1 MTNKS
6 LFLRTFLEMTLLL
19 LFALSFS
26 HAQVNT
32 GTIGGT
38 VKDDSGASI
47 PGARVTIK
55 SVETGL
61 THSVASDAIGNY
73 AIPDLQ
79 AGHYSITVSRS
90 GFKTTNLPDVELQ
103 VAERATIN
111 PVLQV
116 GSVNEQVVVTS
127 EAVPLMNTDTS
138 SLGEVV
144 DTKAVASMPLNG
156 RSFWQLTQLTPG
168 VSYIDGGQ
176 NPSTG
181 GTAIR
186 ASVVNVNINGLS
198 PTWTGWYLD
207 GANVTEFQ
215 AGGTIIQP
223 NVDALQEFKVEGG
236 NMSAEYG
243 HTPTVINSSLKSGTN
258 AFHGG
263 FYDYLRNNVFDSAN
277 YFFQPAPGT
286 KQRDEPLHRNQFGA
300 SLGGPIAHNKAFFFV
315 DLESTLFRLAEDFN
329 NTVPSD
335 LERGGNFSQAA
346 KVPTDPTNVV
356 GGKAQPFP
364 NNTIPSDSISSVATF
379 FLAYMPHANN
389 EVGSLY
395 RAINTNALKQ
405 QLDKGDI
412 KVDYELSAA
421 DHVMGRYSIADNH
434 ETDPNAYLPMGS
446 FPLRSRGQD
455 PEIRWTHTFSPA
467 WINEAQMSY
476 YRSYFF
482 FSTSFQGQNIND
494 EAGIQGLDGLAPT
507 QYLGF
512 PGITISGYSNYTGA
526 STNSYPKSNRL
537 RSWQYVDRITHVAG
551 RHDMRFG
558 FEFFH
563 NNLQYIS
570 GSNSVGSFSFNGAY
584 TGDNFADFLLGYTK
598 SATRSYFRQIWGSL
612 GNFQAYYFQDDYR
625 LRPDFKLNL
634 GIRWEVNPFYNGLK
648 GQTTGYD
655 QNNADLI
662 IPSNFSLQAQ
672 PATAALYPLFQDRIE
687 LTNTLHLPTSIRP
700 ADKLNIVPRAG
711 FAWNPHGGDWVI
723 RSGYGI
729 FYGYPDDNNIN
740 NTQNSVPFI
749 ASQTVTNTGSST
761 SAPPL
766 TFSNMFQGTPIVSAN
781 PNPGSPCSF
790 GLAANSCST
799 PNLVSMPPHVHNTY
813 TQEWNLAVQHRVGK
827 GVSYEI
833 AYVGNK
839 TNRNEQQ
846 WAWNDP
852 AAGSSAAVQGR
863 RSWAQWGTITLGEF
877 LGAAKYNALQAK
889 VDTHVWHGATAL
901 VSYTY
906 AKCEDNGT
914 YNVSTDVREVHSN
927 IPYWGVCQYNL
938 KNNIVLSYNYQL
950 PIGHGQPFLN
960 SLPGWENQILGNWS
974 VSGITTM
981 QSGLPFTVTLNSDTA
996 NTGYGTQRPNYASK
1010 AIYVKSPLCWFY
1022 TSFNPS
1028 CGQLAPGKQDSFQVP
1043 AADTYGNLGRN
1054 TMRADD
1060 LVQFDVSVLKPFSFG
1075 KERSMEFRAE
1085 FFNLF
1090 NHPTF
1095 AIPSTIFNAGSGSVI
1110 SSTLNGSRQ
1119 IEFALKGY
1127 F

>member
-1 MTNKS
+1 MKFLKS
-6 LFLRTFLEMTLLL
+6 FLKVTLLSIL
-19 LFALSFS
+19 CASCSIAQLS
-26 HAQVNT
+26 T
-32 GTIGGT
+32 GTINGT
-38 VKDDSGASI
+38 VKDDTGASL

-55 SVETGL
+55 NIETGL
-61 THSVASDAIGNY
+61 ANSVITDSIGNFTV
-73 AIPDLQ
+73 PNLQ
-79 AGHYSITVSRS
+79 AGHYSITVSRD
-90 GFKTTNLPDVELQ
+90 GFKTTTLPDVELQ

-116 GSVNEQVVVTS
+116 GSVSEKVLVTS
-127 EAVPLMNTDTS
+127 EAVPLLNTDTS

-144 DTKAVASMPLNG
+144 DTKTVSTMPLNG

-186 ASVVNVNINGLS
+186 ASVVNVNVNGLP

-207 GANVTEFQ
+207 GADVTEFQ

-243 HTPTVINSSLKSGTN
+243 HTPTVINSSLKSGSN

-263 FYDYLRNNVFDSAN
+263 YYDYLRNNVFDAAN

-286 KQRDEPLHRNQFGA
+286 SQRDEPLHRNQFGA
-300 SLGGPIAHNKAFFFV
+300 NLGGPIVHNKAFFFV

-335 LERGGNFSQAA
+335 AERGGDFSAAA
-346 KVPTDPTNVV
+346 KPPTDPTDVV

-364 NNTIPSDSISSVATF
+364 NNVIPPGRITNVAKF
-379 FLAYMPHANN
+379 FLGYMPHSNN
-389 EVGSLY
+389 QVGSLY

-412 KVDYELSAA
+412 KVDYAMTPA
-421 DHVMGRYSIADNH
+421 DSVMGRYSIADNH
-434 ETDPNAYLPMGS
+434 ETDPNAYPPMGS

-455 PEIRWTHTFSPA
+455 PEIRWTHTFSPK

-494 EAGIQGLDGLAPT
+494 EAGIQGMDGLAPT
-507 QYLGF
+507 EYLGF
-512 PGITISGYSNYTGA
+512 PGITISGYSNFTGA

-537 RSWQYVDRITHVAG
+537 RSWQYVDRVTHVSG
-551 RHDMRFG
+551 KHDMRFG

-563 NNLQYIS
+563 NNLQYVS
-570 GSNSVGSFSFNGAY
+570 GSNSVGSFTFNGAY

-625 LRPDFKLNL
+625 MMPGFTLNL

-655 QNNADLI
+655 QTGGDLI
-662 IPSNFSLQAQ
+662 IPSDFSLEAQ
-672 PATAALYPLFQDRIE
+672 PATATLYPLFQDRIE
-687 LTNTLHLPTSIRP
+687 LTNSLHLPESIRP
-700 ADKLNIVPRAG
+700 ADKTDVVPRIG
-711 FAWNPHGGDWVI
+711 FAWNPGNGKWVV

-766 TFSNMFQGTPIVSAN
+766 TFANMFQSSPIVSAN
-781 PNPGSPCSF
+781 PNPGQPCSF
-790 GLAANSCST
+790 GFAANSCST

-813 TQEWNLAVQHRVGK
+813 TQEWNLAIQHQVGS
-827 GVSYEI
+827 GVSWEV

-846 WAWNDP
+846 WNWNDP
-852 AAGSSAAVQGR
+852 PAGSSGAIQGR
-863 RSWAQWGTITLGEF
+863 RPWPQWGTITLGEF
-877 LGAAKYNALQAK
+877 LGAADYNSLQAK
-889 VDTHVWHGATAL
+889 VDTHAWHGATAL

-906 AKCEDNGT
+906 SKCLDNGT
-914 YNVSTDVREVHSN
+914 YNIGSDNHEVHSN
-927 IPYWGVCQYNL
+927 IPYWGVCEYNL
-938 KNNIVLSYNYQL
+938 TNNIVFSYNYQF
-950 PIGHGQPFLN
+950 PVGHGQPFLN
-960 SLPGWENQILGNWS
+960 GLPGWENQILGDWS
-974 VSGITTM
+974 LSGITTL
-981 QSGLPFTVTLNSDTA
+981 QSGLPFTVTLNSDVA
-996 NTGYGTQRPNYASK
+996 NTGLGNQRPNYVSK
-1010 AIYVKSPLCWFY
+1010 PIYVKSPLCWFY
-1022 TSFNPS
+1022 TSFNPN

-1043 AADTYGNLGRN
+1043 AVDTYGNLGRN

-1060 LVQFDVSVLKPFSFG
+1060 LVQFDMAVLKSFPMG
-1075 KERSMEFRAE
+1075 RERSMEFRAE
-1085 FFNLF
+1085 FFNVF

-1095 AIPSTIFNAGSGSVI
+1095 AAPSTIFNTSSGSVI
-1110 SSTLNGSRQ
+1110 GSTLNGSRQ

>member
-1 MTNKS
+1 MAKRIS
-6 LFLRTFLEMTLLL
+6 FLHMFLELTLL
-19 LFALSFS
+19 AMIAVSFS

-32 GTIGGT
+32 GTISGT
-38 VKDDSGASI
+38 IKDNSGASV
-47 PGARVTIK
+47 PGARVTVK

-61 THSVASDAIGNY
+61 NHAVASDSIGNY
-73 AIPDLQ
+73 TVPDLQ
-79 AGHYSITVSRS
+79 AGHYSITVGRA
-90 GFKTTNLPDVELQ
+90 GFKTTALPDVELQ
-103 VAERATIN
+103 VAEHATIN
-111 PVLQV
+111 AVLEV

-186 ASVVNVNINGLS
+186 ASVVNVNVNGLS

-207 GANVTEFQ
+207 GADVTEFQ

-243 HTPTVINSSLKSGTN
+243 HTPTVINSSLKSGSN
-258 AFHGG
+258 SFHGG
-263 FYDYLRNNVFDSAN
+263 FYDYLRNNVFDAAN

-286 KQRDEPLHRNQFGA
+286 RQRDEPLHRNQFGA
-300 SLGGPIAHNKAFFFV
+300 NLGGPIVHNRAFFFV
-315 DLESTLFRLAEDFN
+315 DAESTLFRLAEDFN

-335 LERGGNFSQAA
+335 LERSGNFSQAA
-346 KVPTDPTNVV
+346 KPPTDPTNVV
-356 GGKAQPFP
+356 GGKPQPFP
-364 NNTIPSDSISSVATF
+364 NNTIPSSRISSVATF
-379 FLAYMPHANN
+379 LLAYMPHANN
-389 EVGSLY
+389 QAGTLY

-412 KVDYELSAA
+412 KVDYEWTQA
-421 DHVMGRYSIADNH
+421 DHLMGRYSISDNH
-434 ETDPNAYLPMGS
+434 ETDPNAFVPMGS
-446 FPLRSRGQD
+446 FPLKSRGQD
-455 PEIRWTHTFSPA
+455 PEIRWTHTFNPS

-507 QYLGF
+507 QYVGF

-551 RHDMRFG
+551 KHDMRFG

-570 GSNSVGSFSFNGAY
+570 GSNSVGAFTFNGAY

-612 GNFQAYYFQDDYR
+612 GNFQAYYLQDDYR
-625 LRPDFKLNL
+625 LTPNFKLNL

-655 QNNADLI
+655 QSNGDLI
-662 IPSNFSLQAQ
+662 IPSDFSLQAQ
-672 PATAALYPLFQDRIE
+672 PATATLYPLFQDRIE

-700 ADKLNIVPRAG
+700 DDKANIVPRIG
-711 FAWNPHGGDWVI
+711 FAWNPGGSKWVI

-749 ASQTVTNTGSST
+749 ASQTVTNMGSTT
-761 SAPPL
+761 SPPPL
-766 TFSNMFQGTPIVSAN
+766 TFANMFQGTPIVSPN
-781 PNPGSPCSF
+781 PNPGAVCSF
-790 GLAANSCST
+790 GFVANSCST

-813 TQEWNLAVQHRVGK
+813 TQEWNLAVQHQVGT
-827 GVSYEI
+827 GLSYEV

-846 WAWNDP
+846 WSWNDP
-852 AAGSSAAVQGR
+852 VAGSSAAIQGR
-863 RSWAQWGTITLGEF
+863 RPWPQWGTITLGEF
-877 LGAAKYNALQAK
+877 EGAADYNALQAK

-901 VSYTY
+901 ISYTY
-906 AKCEDNGT
+906 SKCLDNGT
-914 YNVSTDVREVHSN
+914 YNVSGDIREVNSN

-938 KNNIVLSYNYQL
+938 KNNIVVSYNYQL
-950 PIGHGQPFLN
+950 PLGHGQPFLN
-960 SLPGWENQILGNWS
+960 SLPGWENQVLGNWS
-974 VSGITTM
+974 LSGITTM
-981 QSGLPFTVTLNSDTA
+981 QSGLPYTVTLNSDTA
-996 NTGYGTQRPNYASK
+996 NTGYGNQRPVYVARPK
-1010 AIYVKSPLCWFY
+1010 YVKSPLCWFY

-1028 CGQLAPGKQDSFQVP
+1028 CGQLAAGTQDAFQVP
-1043 AADTYGNLGRN
+1043 ATYTYGNLGRN

-1060 LVQFDVSVLKPFSFG
+1060 LIQFDVSVLKPFTFG

-1090 NHPTF
+1090 NRPTF
-1095 AIPSTIFNAGSGSVI
+1095 AAPSTIFNASSGSVV